1 MQPLPTDRDDADR
14 LARVLGRL
22 RRSLNRQVR
31 AGTDAA
37 PLPEAQLEILRLVR
51 HRPGLRIH
59 DAAAELRLAPNTV
72 STLVHRLTE
81 EGLLELQ
88 PDAGDGRVTRLR
100 LSPQAE
106 ARMRHWRDRRE
117 EILGAKIR
125 GLDAREREAVSRALP
140 VLDAIAASLERA
152 DGG

>member
-1 MQPLPTDRDDADR
+1 MQPALTDRDGAVR

-22 RRSLNRQVR
+22 RRSLNREVR
-31 AGTDAA
+31 AGTADL

-72 STLVHRLTE
+72 STLVHRLSG
-81 EGLLELQ
+81 EGLLELE
-88 PDAGDGRVTRLR
+88 PDAADGRVTRLR
-100 LSPQAE
+100 LSAAAD
-106 ARMRHWRDRRE
+106 ARMRQWRDRRA
-117 EILGAKIR
+117 EILSSR
-125 GLDAREREAVSRALP
+125 LRDLDSADREAVSRVLP

>member
-1 MQPLPTDRDDADR
+1 MQSPSTDRDDAGR

-22 RRSLNRQVR
+22 RRSLNREVR
-31 AGTDAA
+31 AGSADG
-37 PLPEAQLEILRLVR
+37 PLPEAQLEILRLVK

-88 PDAGDGRVTRLR
+88 PDAADRRVTRLR
-100 LSPQAE
+100 LSLAAE
-106 ARMRHWRDRRE
+106 ARMRQWRDRRA
-117 EILGAKIR
+117 EILSARLR
-125 GLDAREREAVSRALP
+125 GLDAADREAVSKVLP

>member
-1 MQPLPTDRDDADR
+1 MPTTPTDRDEAAT

-22 RRSLNRQVR
+22 RRSLNREVR
-31 AGTDAA
+31 AGTGAFR
-37 PLPEAQLEILRLVR
+37 LPEAQLEILRLVR

-88 PDAGDGRVTRLR
+88 PDAVDGRVTRVR
-100 LSPQAE
+100 LSPAAE
-106 ARMRHWRDRRE
+106 ARMRHWHDRRA
-117 EILGAKIR
+117 EILGAKL
-125 GLDAREREAVSRALP
+125 GVLDAAGREAVSRALP
-140 VLDAIAASLERA
+140 VLDAIASSLEQT